1 MFEKKKKNRF
11 ELLVCRDGRWLS
23 EGTWE
28 VEKEALGAA
37 RSALAARNTEA
48 VKVTRY
54 TVMPSGFET
63 SAEIFAESATAED
76 GPITLQGHAD
86 DAPLCEKA
94 EDLFAADSRRIV
106 ARLFKQ
112 YLKKQQITAT
122 ELMHGWTYLRKLDSD
137 TNLIASA
144 IHKVAVA
151 QAKNSGQTAK
161 ERIVAVQKFVELALR
176 GAQNFP
182 QAKRDQPEFKPDTLD
197 EFAAALRTSVGADAF
212 SFYFACH
219 LTQWLFGG
227 SLPAKLEVTLGLFDK
242 VSDKQALAVID
253 GLCAD
258 VLTFGDTVKELFG
271 YQPNRAA
278 FIGTIADIVAQ
289 RPIQFPKGL
298 SPLLL
303 KVAEH
308 IAAGKAAQCRDV
320 MFDWMYRELKS
331 DQPLDKREPE
341 AGTRLLEELTKKLK
355 DNSGFYIG
363 GKPTEEALSFAKLK
377 LRQEQLRRMGMHDA
391 ADALAQQWH
400 VMQQQRAAAS

>member
-1 MFEKKKKNRF
+1 MFEKKKKQQF
-11 ELLVCRDGRWLS
+11 EILVCKEGRWLS
-23 EGTWE
+23 EGFWE
-28 VEKEALGAA
+28 DEKTALGAA
-37 RSALAARNTEA
+37 RATLGKKGTEA
-48 VKVTRY
+48 VKVTRH
-54 TVMPSGFET
+54 TVMPSGFTT
-63 SAEIFAESATAED
+63 SAEIFAESANAED
-76 GPITLQGHAD
+76 GPVTLQGHAD

-94 EDLFAADSRRIV
+94 EDLFGADSRRIV

-182 QAKRDQPEFKPDTLD
+182 TEKRGHPEFKPDTLD
-197 EFAAALRTSVGADAF
+197 AFSAELRTKVPEGGF
-212 SFYFACH
+212 QFYFACH

-242 VSDKQALAVID
+242 VNDNEALAVID

-298 SPLLL
+298 SPMLL
-303 KVAEH
+303 KIAEH

-320 MFDWMYRELKS
+320 FFDWMYRELKS

-341 AGTRLLEELTKKLK
+341 SGSRLLEELTKKLK

-363 GKPTEEALSFAKLK
+363 GKPTEEALSLAKLK
-377 LRQEQLRRMGMHDA
+377 LRQDQLRRMGMHDA

-400 VMQQQRAAAS
+400 VMQQQRAANG